1 MALRRVRLIVQYD
14 GTAYVG
20 WQTQPNGVAVQA
32 ELERALLAV
41 TGERIALHGSGR
53 TDSGVHAR
61 AQVAHF
67 DTGAR
72 MAADKFAVAL
82 NTHLPRDIRV
92 LYSEETDADFHAR
105 FNAKEKQYRYVIQLG
120 PHALVPSRDSA
131 LHIHTGLD
139 VPLMRQAAAD
149 CVGAHDFRAFMSAG
163 VTMENTVRTLY
174 ASAWTETG
182 PYLIY
187 DVTGSGFLY
196 NMVRILVGTM
206 IEIGKHALPPD
217 AVFSALCSMRRSD
230 AGATAPAHGLTL
242 YRVRYAGFDTEKK
255 LRELYGGALPPPG
268 NGAV

>member
-1 MALRRVRLIVQYD
+1 MAVKRVRLIIQYD
-14 GTAYVG
+14 GTEYVG

-32 ELERALLAV
+32 ELERALLEV

-92 LYSEETDADFHAR
+92 LWSEETDAQFHAR
-105 FNAKEKQYRYVIQLG
+105 FSAKQKQYRYVIQLG
-120 PHALVPSRDSA
+120 PHALVATRRTA
-131 LHIHTGLD
+131 LHVHTALD

-149 CVGAHDFRAFMSAG
+149 CIGTHDFAAFMSAG
-163 VTMENTVRTLY
+163 VTMENTVRTIF
-174 ASAWTETG
+174 SSEWTQAG
-182 PYLIY
+182 PYLTY
-187 DVTGSGFLY
+187 DVAGSGFLY
-196 NMVRILVGTM
+196 NMVRILAGTM

-217 AVFSALCSMRRSD
+217 ALKRAIASKQRGD

-242 YRVRYAGFDTEKK
+242 YRVRYPGFDTEER
-255 LRELYGGALPPPG
+255 LTAAYGGALPDMF
-268 NGAV
+268 